1 MSLVFAKNR
10 NRLSHIAAS
19 VLVVLALA
27 FGSAVAP
34 AAPAAAAAAGRN
46 VNPRV
51 IPFGAHPYGMT
62 YGEWSA
68 AWWSWVIGI
77 PAGECFCEN
86 PILDVTGEFGDINQQ
101 GPVFFLAGSF
111 GATVVRT
118 LTIPH
123 GKGLFFPIVNS
134 LWWLP
139 DDLPFAEFYVEVILG
154 LDLDDFTDI
163 EIIRLV
169 ANEHQ
174 DFDELEMTLTIDGT
188 EHSDLEQYYTDS
200 PAFVVPDTAF
210 FDDLGGIMAEDNLSV
225 SAGRW
230 IMLAPLSAG
239 EHTIRFTVDADDAFF
254 GPFALDVTYNL
265 TVE

>member
-1 MSLVFAKNR
+1 MSSVFAKNR

-34 AAPAAAAAAGRN
+34 AAAGRN

-51 IPFGAHPYGMT
+51 IPFNAQPYGMT

-68 AWWSWVIGI
+68 EWWSWVIGI
-77 PAGECFCEN
+77 PAATN
-86 PILDVTGEFGDINQQ
+86 PILDETGAFGDIDQQ

-111 GATVVRT
+111 GSTVERT
-118 LTIPH
+118 LTIPT

-139 DDLPFAEFYVEVILG
+139 DDLGFAEFYVEIILG
-154 LDLDDFTDI
+154 LDLGDFTDI
-163 EIIRLV
+163 ELIRLV

-174 DFDELEMTLTIDGT
+174 DFDELEMTLTIDGV

-239 EHTIRFTVDADDAFF
+239 AHTIRFTVDADDDFF
-254 GPFALDVTYNL
+254 GSFALDVTYNL

>member
-1 MSLVFAKNR
+1 MSSVFAKNR
-10 NRLSHIAAS
+10 NRLSLNVAS

-51 IPFGAHPYGMT
+51 IPANAHPYGMT

-68 AWWSWVIGI
+68 AWWSWVGGI
-77 PAGECFCEN
+77 PFATN
-86 PILDVTGEFGDINQQ
+86 PILDVTGEFGDIDQE

-111 GATVVRT
+111 GETVERT
-118 LTIPH
+118 LTIPP

-139 DDLPFAEFYVEVILG
+139 DDLGFAEFYVEVILG
-154 LDLDDFTDI
+154 LDLGDFTDI
-163 EIIRLV
+163 ELIRLV

-174 DFDELEMTLTIDGT
+174 DFDELEMTLTIDGV
-188 EHSDLEQYYTDS
+188 EQSDLEQYYTDS
-200 PAFVVPDTAF
+200 PAFVVPDTIF

-239 EHTIRFTVDADDAFF
+239 EHTIHFTVDADDGFF

>member
-34 AAPAAAAAAGRN
+34 AASLRN
-46 VNPRV
+46 VNPGV
-51 IPFGAHPYGMT
+51 IPSGAHPYGMT

-77 PAGECFCEN
+77 PAGENFDEN

-111 GATVVRT
+111 GATVERT

-134 LWWLP
+134 LWWAP
-139 DDLPFAEFYVEVILG
+139 DDLDFAINCVFAELG
-154 LDLDDFTDI
+154 MDPDGLSDE
-163 EIIRLV
+163 EIIRFV
-169 ANEHQ
+169 ANFHQ
-174 DFDELEMTLTIDGT
+174 EFDTLVMTLTIDGV
-188 EHSDLEQYYTDS
+188 EQSDLEQYYTDS
-200 PAFVVPDTAF
+200 PAFQVPDTAL
-210 FDDLGGIMAEDNLSV
+210 FDDFGGIMAADNLSV

-230 IMLAPLSAG
+230 VMLTPLSAG
-239 EHTIRFTVDADDAFF
+239 EHVIHFTVVATETFPCF
-254 GPFALDVTYNL
+254 LPEFALDVTYNL